1 MLNSGQY
8 LELFP
13 VRTAPSFLQV
23 ILGAGTPSAA
33 HSSRA
38 EVLMWTMVV
47 WGLLRIVGATARRI
61 ADDTKEATLH

>member
-1 MLNSGQY
+1 MLTSGQY

-13 VRTAPSFLQV
+13 VKTAPSFLQV

-38 EVLMWTMVV
+38 EVLMCTTAV
-47 WGLLRIVGATARRI
+47 WGLLRIVGATAR
-61 ADDTKEATLH
+61 ENC